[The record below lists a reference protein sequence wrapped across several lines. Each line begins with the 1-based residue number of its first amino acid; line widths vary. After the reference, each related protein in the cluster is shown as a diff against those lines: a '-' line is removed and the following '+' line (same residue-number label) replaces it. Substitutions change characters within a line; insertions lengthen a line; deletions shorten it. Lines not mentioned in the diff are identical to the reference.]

1 MCRNKKL
8 HQLNFRTLRVKFVA
22 DRAQKTSLTKLV
34 TIPPIKSTSQIPP
47 LARWI
52 TVSRN
57 LKEEAKDEP
66 ASGVGYE
73 VIDLFA
79 QKYIVV
85 CRIG

>member
-1 MCRNKKL
+1 MPFVLLYYPENKKQGEGYECL
-8 HQLNFRTLRVKFVA
+8 LRDVPDSHEFGTKLPSLNWLQA
-22 DRAQKTSLTKLV
+22 DRSSQLLKF
-34 TIPPIKSTSQIPP
+34 IPGRT
-47 LARWI
+47 

-79 QKYIVV
+79 QK
-85 CRIG
+85 